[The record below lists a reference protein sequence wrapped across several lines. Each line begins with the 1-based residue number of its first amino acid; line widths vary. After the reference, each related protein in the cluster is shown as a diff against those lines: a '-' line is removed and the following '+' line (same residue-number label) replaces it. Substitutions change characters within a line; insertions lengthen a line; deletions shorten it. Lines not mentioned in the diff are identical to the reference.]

1 MKVFVAGASGA
12 IGRPLV
18 PRLVAGGHHVTGM
31 TRSEERAEE
40 LRRAGAEAVVADV
53 FDSDRVTA
61 ALATAEPEVVVHQLT
76 ALPKRLDLRKM
87 DEAYAGTNRL
97 RTEGTRIL
105 MAAAR
110 AAGARRMVA
119 QSIAFLYAPEGDAV
133 KDEDARAF
141 TDAPEPFGGAVRA
154 LMDMEAQVTGAAGI
168 EGVVLRYGWF
178 YGPGTFYAADGSSA
192 DDVRRRR
199 QPVVG
204 KGSGCSASSTQTTP
218 PRPRWRPRRAGRREP
233 SMWWTTTQHRSAS
246 GYPPTPMRSVPSR
259 PGTCRAGWPA
269 WRRRRCSWRWPP
281 DFGAPRMR
289 ASRRSSGGSRA
300 TRAGGRGSAT
310 SWVSAV
316 SRTHRRRP

>member
-1 MKVFVAGASGA
+1 M
-12 IGRPLV
+12 
-18 PRLVAGGHHVTGM
+18 RL
-31 TRSEERAEE
+31 
-40 LRRAGAEAVVADV
+40 
-53 FDSDRVTA
+53 
-61 ALATAEPEVVVHQLT
+61 LATAEPEVVVHQLT

-87 DEAYAGTNRL
+87 DEAYAGTDRL

-154 LMDMEAQVTGAAGI
+154 LMDLEAQVTGAAGI

-178 YGPGTFYAADGSSA
+178 YGPGTFYAADGASA

-204 KGSGCSASSTQTTP
+204 KRAGACSASSTSTTP
-218 PRPRWRPRRAGRREP
+218 PRPRWPPWRAGRRG
-233 SMWWTTTQHRSAS
+233 SSTWWTTSRHRAREWLPA
-246 GYPPTPMRSVPSR
+246 YAACAR
-259 PGTCRAGWPA
+259 CQAAQARAALDWPA
-269 WRRRRCSWRWPP
+269 IAAPKMLVEMATDPARRLERPLQGGVRVEAGPPELAAGVPRR
-281 DFGAPRMR
+281 A
-289 ASRRSSGGSRA
+289 AL
-300 TRAGGRGSAT
+300 TR
-310 SWVSAV
+310 AV
-316 SRTHRRRP
+316 SRTRRRRP